1 MLCMWTAACTFV
13 NSIASISHCFF
24 PAVSTAGNE
33 FSAEIIQLQLPKC
46 LILSFILILVCLLQ
60 PWQEMDVAALRFVQI
75 TKWAHKCFYLAC
87 WSRTLKWELNW
98 PKQKRFLINVILLM
112 ILCKYMGVGTIH
124 GTEVLLDWMKTN
136 ALGNTSSAHTFH
148 LSSSETLQ
156 LRDCQNQSCF
166 LGA

>member
-1 MLCMWTAACTFV
+1 MALTNGSTKGFVMIWVDIILHHFPNIFIFLLFLFSPYFYFPPNIPLFVCCFTFFLCCHNKGTLLLELETQQKMLCMWTAACTFV

-75 TKWAHKCFYLAC
+75 TK
-87 WSRTLKWELNW
+87 
-98 PKQKRFLINVILLM
+98 
-112 ILCKYMGVGTIH
+112 
-124 GTEVLLDWMKTN
+124 
-136 ALGNTSSAHTFH
+136 
-148 LSSSETLQ
+148 
-156 LRDCQNQSCF
+156 
-166 LGA
+166 